1 MAVEQFLR
9 FWSQY
14 NALIIELLIAAI
26 LLIVVYLAYRTFFG
40 EEESHSLVEGKSLD
54 VDGIEKALQK
64 ILAQQTSFVA
74 AGPSAPLASV
84 PAMAAAP
91 AAVTSGAAPA
101 NTAELAK
108 LKADI
113 VERDRTIE
121 DLRAQLAA
129 AKSATASAPAP
140 AAGSP
145 EDTEERRKQEAYL
158 KNLEARLAEYEIIS
172 EDIADLS
179 FYKEE
184 KSKLQKEIESLRSGA
199 DVPAPVEAEPI
210 DELAAV
216 VAELNIGNGV
226 ADEPAPAPEPEV
238 VAEVAPDVQF
248 EEPPVVAEAP
258 AEPAETEEALR
269 EMAEISSSTPSQVG
283 APKTGTEEVAL
294 IDQFEDFVKKGS

>member
-40 EEESHSLVEGKSLD
+40 EEESHSLVDGKSLD

-74 AGPSAPLASV
+74 AGGSAPAVSL

-91 AAVTSGAAPA
+91 ASVTSGAPPP

-113 VERDRTIE
+113 VERDKTIE

-129 AKSATASAPAP
+129 AKAAPASAP

-145 EDTEERRKQEAYL
+145 EDAEERRKQEAYL

-184 KSKLQKEIESLRSGA
+184 NSKLQKEIESLRSGT

-226 ADEPAPAPEPEV
+226 ADEPAPASTPEPEV
-238 VAEVAPDVQF
+238 AAEVAPDVQF
-248 EEPPVVAEAP
+248 EEPPAVAEATAA
-258 AEPAETEEALR
+258 AEAEEALR